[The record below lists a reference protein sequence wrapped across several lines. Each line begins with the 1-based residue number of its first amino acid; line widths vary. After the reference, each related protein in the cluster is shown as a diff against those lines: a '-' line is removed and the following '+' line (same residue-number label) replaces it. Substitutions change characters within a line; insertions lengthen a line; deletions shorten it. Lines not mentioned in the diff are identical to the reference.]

1 MYAVNK
7 NGDNTNS
14 AVVSITADALTDIAD
29 LPTNCLQGSDCLVL
43 EDSSVWIFGGDK
55 KWHKIG

>member
-1 MYAVNK
+1 MYTVNK

-14 AVVSITADALTDIAD
+14 AVISITADTLADIEE

-43 EDSSVWIFGGDK
+43 EDSSVWIFGGDG